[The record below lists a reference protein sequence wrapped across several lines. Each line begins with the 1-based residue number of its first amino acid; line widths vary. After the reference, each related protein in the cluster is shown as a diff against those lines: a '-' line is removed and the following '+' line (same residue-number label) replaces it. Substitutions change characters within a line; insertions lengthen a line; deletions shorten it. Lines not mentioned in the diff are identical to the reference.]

1 MAEFGSVDPVDLV
14 DLVVAKCLVVAL
26 ASLDSKS
33 LVAAVVAWAL
43 PMWMEGLVG
52 LVSWNTLE
60 LGGWKGAG
68 SCRDFLCV
76 YDDVEVTKGQTN

>member
-1 MAEFGSVDPVDLV
+1 MAEFGSVDPVELV
-14 DLVVAKCLVVAL
+14 DLVVATCLVVAL

-33 LVAAVVAWAL
+33 LVVAVVAWAL
-43 PMWMEGLVG
+43 PMWMEG

-76 YDDVEVTKGQTN
+76 YHDLEVTKGQTN